1 MAYNDS
7 HISQPTKGNE
17 KSPLRQHV
25 RLALGEKSV
34 NGQSNPYGAAKAST
48 TKRVANQPKTY

>member
-7 HISQPTKGNE
+7 HISQPTKNNE
-17 KSPLRQHV
+17 TAPIRQHH
-25 RLALGEKSV
+25 RMALGDRV

-48 TKRVANQPKTY
+48 VKKVANQPKTY